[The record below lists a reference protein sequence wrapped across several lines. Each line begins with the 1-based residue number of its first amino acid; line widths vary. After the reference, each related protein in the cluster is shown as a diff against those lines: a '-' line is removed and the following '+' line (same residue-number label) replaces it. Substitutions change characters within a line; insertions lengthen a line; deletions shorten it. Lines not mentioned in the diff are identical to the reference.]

1 MLDSTD
7 SVVYFENILFYYKR
21 RFFSKYTA
29 DDTHLYIE
37 KFQIRYGE
45 SNFIT
50 YLKQKIKNDKTT
62 YIFTSHNFKDVKTL
76 GFQYLST

>member
-7 SVVYFENILFYYKR
+7 SAVYFENILFYYKR

-29 DDTHLYIE
+29 DDTHLYIK

-45 SNFIT
+45 SVGI
-50 YLKQKIKNDKTT
+50 IGKNLIPEKSKSSTKM
-62 YIFTSHNFKDVKTL
+62 FGKKDV
-76 GFQYLST
+76 Y